1 MEEKKAEIEII
12 NQPYD
17 TDLPVLENMDAY
29 IDYLI
34 PEIKGWSEDLYETE
48 HYEGGAPWLEFR
60 DDENFN
66 WVVLHFFNPDNEYLI
81 SIDGNVYTGTWRLLE
96 SNKLILD
103 YPKAGTE
110 VKELYDLTFLNSEFF
125 ILKKNGNQEGKK
137 KYFVMAREPFA
148 KKMDWR
154 ELMEQLHYKNRF
166 TIVYIIGIILV
177 VLVIVVAIIFSSK

>member
-1 MEEKKAEIEII
+1 MEKKPKKVETD
-12 NQPYD
+12 QPFD
-17 TDLPVLENMDAY
+17 TDLPVLPNMDAY
-29 IDYLI
+29 IDYLL

-48 HYEGGAPWLEFR
+48 HYQGGSPWLEFR

-66 WVVLHFFNPDNEYLI
+66 WVVLHFFNPKSEYLI

-103 YPKAGTE
+103 YPRSGTK
-110 VKELYDLTFLNSEFF
+110 VKELYDLAFLNSEFF
-125 ILKKNGNQEGKK
+125 ILKKNGNQTGKK
-137 KYFVMAREPFA
+137 KYFVMSREPFS

-166 TIVYIIGIILV
+166 TNHYLAS
-177 VLVIVVAIIFSSK
+177 IVVVILIIVGVILFSIK